1 MSYAAGRG
9 MMSQLFQVRR
19 ILRLS
24 GRKFSIC
31 SNPNPDHNFQPR
43 AYPKPLS
50 ATINKL
56 FKERDLDKLVV
67 GFKLASE
74 SYRFRCRHNIYEFTV
89 RRLAAAGRFDAV
101 ESILEHQ
108 KRFAADLTREGFGV
122 RLISLYGKAG
132 MATNAADT
140 FDQLPSL
147 GSPRSVLSFNAVLT
161 AFVDAGDYSR
171 VVTTFRDVP
180 AGDASITPNLI
191 SYNILIKALCE
202 KGDLDAALDSLV
214 LMEKNGISSDLI
226 SFNILL
232 KGLYESKRFSDAENI
247 WNRMARE
254 NIQPDIKCFN
264 AKMRGLVSVG
274 KTLEAVAIL
283 DKINQSGLK
292 TDIFT
297 FNALIKGYCQ
307 DGNLEQAKLV
317 YMNLIKNGC
326 APNKETFLVLIPS
339 LSEAGELDLALKLS
353 KESLS
358 RRCSPGS
365 EILQGV
371 VDGLAKN
378 FKVEEARK
386 LVEISQANGY
396 SRKSIRMPLSCLAV

>member
-1 MSYAAGRG
+1 MSYAGGRG
-9 MMSQLFQVRR
+9 MMSQLFQFLR

-24 GRKFSIC
+24 GRKLSS

-43 AYPKPLS
+43 AYTKPLS

-89 RRLAAAGRFDAV
+89 RRLAAAGRLDAV
-101 ESILEHQ
+101 ESILENQ

-132 MATNAADT
+132 MATNAAAT

-180 AGDASITPNLI
+180 
-191 SYNILIKALCE
+191 
-202 KGDLDAALDSLV
+202 AALDSLV

-283 DKINQSGLK
+283 DKINQSELK

-297 FNALIKGYCQ
+297 FNAFIKGYCQ

-386 LVEISQANGY
+386 LVEISRANGY